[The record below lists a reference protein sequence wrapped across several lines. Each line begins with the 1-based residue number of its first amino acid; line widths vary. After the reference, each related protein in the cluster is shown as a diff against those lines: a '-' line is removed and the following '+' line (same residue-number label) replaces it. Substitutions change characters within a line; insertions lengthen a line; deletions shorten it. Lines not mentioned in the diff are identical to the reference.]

1 MLKLVTILPFL
12 VATYGYSFPVSPK
25 VSLPL
30 SYGYSKREEFGDSL
44 DIQYVDLHGNQLLF
58 SEIQKY
64 IKEQRDSS
72 TLFENGYGYVTVGGI
87 LLDHVG
93 QPVLADSLENHLKDI
108 SLKFNI
114 GLSSF
119 YPQQN
124 MGKPI
129 YYSFVDD
136 RLILIF
142 EQNAKWIHNNTFSVS
157 SVSKVKKLIKQ
168 TLNLSFDS
176 NFEFKDTLG
185 DSFFLSVDRREKMSQ
200 EEILKIGSYS
210 LQKLKTVTVYFDGSI
225 DYQYLHTGR
234 VR

>member
-1 MLKLVTILPFL
+1 MT
-12 VATYGYSFPVSPK
+12 TYSYSFPVFAEE
-25 VSLPL
+25 SLPR
-30 SYGYSKREEFGDSL
+30 YPKREEFEDSL
-44 DIQYVDLHGNQLLF
+44 AIQYVDLHGNQLLF
-58 SEIQKY
+58 SEVQKY
-64 IKEQRDSS
+64 IREQRDSS
-72 TLFENGYGYVTVGGI
+72 SLFRSGYGYVTIGGI
-87 LLDHVG
+87 ILDHIG

-124 MGKPI
+124 MGKPL

-142 EQNAKWIHNNTFSVS
+142 EQNAKWIHHNTFSVS
-157 SVSKVKKLIKQ
+157 SIIKVKKLIKQ
-168 TLNLSFDS
+168 ALKLSFDS

-185 DSFFLSVDRREKMSQ
+185 DSFFLSVERREKMSQ
-200 EEILKIGSYS
+200 EEILEMGSYS

-225 DYQYLHTGR
+225 DYQYFHIGK